1 MWFVL
6 VILGICGVVLIFLA
20 QLRLW
25 RAAAVLTKRRPSWL
39 LFLPAVFLSAA
50 ILSGLSA
57 FFRLRAEAVSESEEM
72 PQLYVLLDCSVSMTA
87 EAGQGGSRLEA
98 AKKVLRQLP
107 SAFAGWELA
116 LVTFAG
122 NPMLDFPPSTDHRSW
137 LDAVEAVAPERPP
150 FSGSAPGRGLE
161 LVAETAAHCP
171 SGKAVVLL
179 FSDGEVH
186 VEEFEQEEAA
196 WRKRDLP
203 CLFVLMGALGEQRAI
218 PDSSGWL
225 GARVASGEASST
237 PDDRQMRRLLGLSA
251 SPFQVVTEQ
260 SETGE
265 IAVLSEKIQGLIRK
279 YSVQRAVTETG
290 GKNMTPFLLLLT
302 AVFALLSIFSSRY
315 GLPKMSI
322 ILLAAA
328 LCGIS
333 LQAGEEQALELCREA
348 AQKTDHPDELRRAI
362 GLYQQALRLH
372 PGLPLAARNLEYTL
386 LQQQDETISRQKKS
400 NPDAETQSADQ
411 PDQQMEKTAVP
422 GKAEELS
429 TAMTADERM
438 AQDHRTAEAKG
449 GTWRELQNRRR
460 KIIKAPPK
468 CNPW

>member
-203 CLFVLMGALGEQRAI
+203 CLFVLTGTLGEQRVV
-218 PDSSGWL
+218 PVPW
-225 GARVASGEASST
+225 VASGEAIST

-251 SPFQVVTEQ
+251 SSFQVVTEQ
-260 SETGE
+260 SEAGE
-265 IAVLSEKIQGLIRK
+265 IDVLSEKIQGLIRK
-279 YSVQRAVTETG
+279 HSVQRAVTETG

-315 GLPKMSI
+315 
-322 ILLAAA
+322 
-328 LCGIS
+328 
-333 LQAGEEQALELCREA
+333 
-348 AQKTDHPDELRRAI
+348 
-362 GLYQQALRLH
+362 
-372 PGLPLAARNLEYTL
+372 
-386 LQQQDETISRQKKS
+386 
-400 NPDAETQSADQ
+400 
-411 PDQQMEKTAVP
+411 
-422 GKAEELS
+422 
-429 TAMTADERM
+429 
-438 AQDHRTAEAKG
+438 
-449 GTWRELQNRRR
+449 
-460 KIIKAPPK
+460 
-468 CNPW
+468 